1 MAQRVQITVDVGAGA
16 PIEVIRQI
24 IDNLDTVCQF
34 GGELQYRV
42 ALVEAQRAVLS
53 DPGRW
58 IPGLRPSSPWWS
70 ELKAGG
76 GVPTGDGPFREPG
89 TTTPLDALL
98 SFSPDF
104 APAISRYLEESN
116 STQDTVTTVESIKYS
131 NPLDIVLGAGI
142 AGGIALIPVVLQMI
156 RDWPARRRLNNAA
169 VADTENVVAARKQL
183 RDGLVRQ
190 MLNGNIPVSGPQ
202 INDLL
207 TLDVARAMLSLRD
220 TRFSMNELESGDA
233 GSSEKGDAD
242 SSQE

>member
-1 MAQRVQITVDVGAGA
+1 MAQRVQITVEVGAGA

-42 ALVEAQRAVLS
+42 ALAVAQQAVLR

-58 IPGLRPSSPWWS
+58 IPGPRPSAWHD
-70 ELKAGG
+70 LKAGG
-76 GVPTGDGPFREPG
+76 GVPTGDRPSFIESG
-89 TTTPLDALL
+89 TTPLDALL

-104 APAISRYLEESN
+104 APAISRYLEESD

-131 NPLDIVLGAGI
+131 NPLEIVLGAGI

-169 VADTENVVAARKQL
+169 VADIENVVAARKQL

-190 MLNGNIPVSGPQ
+190 MLNGNIPVSAPQ

-220 TRFSMNELESGDA
+220 TRFSMSELESGDA
-233 GSSEKGDAD
+233 GSS
-242 SSQE
+242 QE